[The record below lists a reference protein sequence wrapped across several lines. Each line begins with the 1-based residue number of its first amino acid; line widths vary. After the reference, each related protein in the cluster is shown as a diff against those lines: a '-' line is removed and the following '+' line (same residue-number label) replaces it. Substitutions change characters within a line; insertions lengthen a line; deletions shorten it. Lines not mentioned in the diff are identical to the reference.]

1 MTVQQLMDRLKVLP
15 PGFEVWLSKDEE
27 GNGFDTLFAVETG
40 NMEDYKNNMGPDYNA
55 PHDSVILW
63 P

>member
-1 MTVQQLMDRLKVLP
+1 MTVQQLIDKLKVLP
-15 PGFEVWLSKDEE
+15 PNFEVWLSKDSE
-27 GNGFDTLFAVETG
+27 GNDFDTLYTVETG
-40 NMEDYKNNMGPDYNA
+40 SMEDYKNNMGPDYNA